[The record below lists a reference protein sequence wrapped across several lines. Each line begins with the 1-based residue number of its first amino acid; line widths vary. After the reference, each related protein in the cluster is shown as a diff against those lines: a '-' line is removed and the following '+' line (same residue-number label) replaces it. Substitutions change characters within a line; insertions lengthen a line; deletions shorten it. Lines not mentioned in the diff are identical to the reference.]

1 VTRYLD
7 LAEYLWL
14 SEQVTGVSAEVLAKS
29 GRIDLADSALHSPM
43 AGFGDEDFYPDIA
56 DKAAVLCWRLARNHP
71 LPDGNKRA
79 AWAAL
84 VLFIDLSDGHWDPDP
99 PDVDD
104 AEQTMLAV
112 AAGEIGEASLADWLR
127 QRVVFD

>member
-1 VTRYLD
+1 MTRYLS

-14 SEQVTGVSAEVLAKS
+14 SERVTGVSAEVLSKS
-29 GRIDLADSALHSPM
+29 SRIELADSALHAPM
-43 AGFGDEDFYPDIA
+43 AGFGGEDFYPDIV

-79 AWAAL
+79 AWVAL
-84 VLFIDLSDGHWDPDP
+84 VVFIDLNRGQWDPDP

-112 AAGEIGEASLADWLR
+112 AAGEIDEQALAEWIR
-127 QRVVFD
+127 QRVVFG